1 MKELVSAQGAP
12 RGAGPYSQGLKVGNL
27 LFVSGQCPIDPATN
41 KVVRGTIEEQ
51 VRLALNN
58 LRAILVAAGSD
69 LTKVVKVSAYLSDVQ
84 NFAAFNT
91 VYKEFFHEPYPCRT
105 TVGSSLPG
113 FDVEIDCIA
122 TLD

>member
-1 MKELVSAQGAP
+1 MKELVIAQSAP

-27 LFVSGQCPIDPATN
+27 LFISGQCPIDPATN
-41 KVVRGTIEEQ
+41 QIVRGKIEDQ
-51 VRLALNN
+51 IRLTLNN
-58 LRAILVAAGSD
+58 VRAILMAAGSD
-69 LTKVVKVSAYLSDVQ
+69 LSKVVKVNVYLSDTQ
-84 NFAAFNT
+84 HFAVLNA

-105 TVGSSLPG
+105 TVGASLPG